1 MDQDLIVLGPVQTE
15 NNLQEEFTRS
25 PTETNEATSGVR
37 YHRT

>member
-15 NNLQEEFTRS
+15 NNLQEEFTS